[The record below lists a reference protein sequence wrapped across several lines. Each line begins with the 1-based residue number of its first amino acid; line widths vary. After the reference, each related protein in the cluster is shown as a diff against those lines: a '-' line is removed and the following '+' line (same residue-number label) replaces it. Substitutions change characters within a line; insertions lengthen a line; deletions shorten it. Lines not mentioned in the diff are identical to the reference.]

1 MTDDHTP
8 DVPAAKGDRYHH
20 GNLRESL
27 LAAAEAELAEK
38 GVEGL
43 SLRGIAKRAG
53 VSHAAPAHHFGDV
66 NGLLTAM
73 AALGFQRFVALLDAR
88 QVRAGSDP
96 DARMQAA
103 GLGYIE
109 FALGQPALFQLIF
122 TSQRP
127 DFSDPAL
134 SEAANA
140 AFDQLVRSV
149 GAANG
154 TAPYVQEAGMIDVMA
169 TWAIVHGLAGL
180 LNTGRLKPLMAIPEA
195 EREAVLAEIISRAWR
210 DR

>member
-1 MTDDHTP
+1 MSESHDR
-8 DVPAAKGDRYHH
+8 PAPPGNRYHH
-20 GNLRESL
+20 GNLREEL
-27 LAAAEAELAEK
+27 LAAAEAELTEK

-66 NGLLTAM
+66 NGLLTAL
-73 AALGFQRFVALLDAR
+73 AAAGFQRFVAHLDER
-88 QVRAGSDP
+88 QTRAGSDP
-96 DARMQAA
+96 KRRMQAA
-103 GLGYIE
+103 GLGYID
-109 FALGQPALFQLIF
+109 FALNQPALFQLIF

-134 SEAANA
+134 SQAANA

-149 GAANG
+149 GAARG
-154 TAPYVQEAGMIDVMA
+154 SDPLTEQAGMIDVMA

-180 LNTGRLKPLMAIPEA
+180 LNTGRLKPLLAIPEA
-195 EREAVLAEIISRAWR
+195 KREAVLAEIISRAW
-210 DR
+210 DRR